1 MRKNM
6 RRVFPEVALERL
18 LEALEVEIIEASD
31 DDILDA
37 ARDLGMNPAMR
48 GSAAFL
54 GLKGPAL
61 PQWEAFFAAVEPERL
76 RLLESLRERIRMNAD
91 ASPDTPQRRIGRD
104 RKDRRDH

>member
-6 RRVFPEVALERL
+6 KRVFPEVALERL
-18 LEALEVEIIEASD
+18 LEALEAEIVHASD

-61 PQWEAFFAAVEPERL
+61 PRWEEFFGSIEPARL
-76 RLLESLRERIRMNAD
+76 KLLESLKERIRLSAEE
-91 ASPDTPQRRIGRD
+91 PDTRPARSARE
-104 RKDRRDH
+104 RKDRREH